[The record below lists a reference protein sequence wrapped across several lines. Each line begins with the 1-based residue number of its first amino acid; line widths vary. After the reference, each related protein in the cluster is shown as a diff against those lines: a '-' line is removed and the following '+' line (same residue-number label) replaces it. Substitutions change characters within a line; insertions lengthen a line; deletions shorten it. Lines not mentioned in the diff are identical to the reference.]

1 MMAAAEELSKTVG
14 TAPACEALAV
24 SRATLYRHRVRLGP
38 LVNRPRQRSH
48 RALTPME
55 RDVVIDLLHS
65 ERFRDKAPAQVYATL
80 LEEGIYHCAIRT
92 MHRIL
97 ASLAEGRERRN
108 QRQHPK
114 YTKPELLA
122 TAPNQVWS
130 WDITK
135 LKGPV
140 KGTLFYL
147 YVILDI
153 FSRYVVGWLLAHRES
168 ATLAKKLIAETSDKQ
183 QIDRD
188 QLTIHSD
195 RGSSMKS
202 KSVALLLSDLGV
214 IKSHSRPYVSN
225 DNPYSEAQFKT
236 LKYCPQFPGRFGSI
250 QDARVFCRKFFEYY
264 NTEHRHSGI
273 GLMTPEAV
281 HYGRAEQIQVQ
292 RQETLLQAYA
302 AHPERF
308 VRKQPEPPALPTAA
322 WINPPRDKTMN
333 EDASETKIVIPVD
346 TWISLNEEPTK
357 PSEIENEIIISR
369 DARSMQEVLH

>member
-1 MMAAAEELSKTVG
+1 MAAAEELSKTVG
-14 TAPACEALAV
+14 TAPACDALAV

-48 RALTPME
+48 RALIPVE

-65 ERFRDKAPAQVYATL
+65 ERFRDKAPTQVYATL

-92 MHRIL
+92 MYRIL
-97 ASLAEGRERRN
+97 ASLAEVRERRN
-108 QRQHPK
+108 QLRHPK

-168 ATLAKKLIAETSDKQ
+168 ATLAKKLITETSDKQ
-183 QIDRD
+183 QIDQD

-250 QDARVFCRKFFEYY
+250 QHARVFCRDFFDYY

-273 GLMTPEAV
+273 GLMTPEAI
-281 HYGRAEQIQVQ
+281 HYGHAEQIQAQ
-292 RQETLLQAYA
+292 RQATLLQAYA

-308 VRKQPEPPALPTAA
+308 VRKLPEPPALPTAA
-322 WINPPRDKTMN
+322 WINPPREKTTH
-333 EDASETKIVIPVD
+333 EDASETKIVTPVD
-346 TWISLNEEPTK
+346 TWIPLNAEPTI
-357 PSEIENEIIISR
+357 PSEIANEIIFTRS
-369 DARSMQEVLH
+369 ARSMQEVLH

>member
-1 MMAAAEELSKTVG
+1 M
-14 TAPACEALAV
+14 
-24 SRATLYRHRVRLGP
+24 
-38 LVNRPRQRSH
+38 
-48 RALTPME
+48 
-55 RDVVIDLLHS
+55 
-65 ERFRDKAPAQVYATL
+65 
-80 LEEGIYHCAIRT
+80 
-92 MHRIL
+92 
-97 ASLAEGRERRN
+97 
-108 QRQHPK
+108 
-114 YTKPELLA
+114 
-122 TAPNQVWS
+122 
-130 WDITK
+130 
-135 LKGPV
+135 

-168 ATLAKKLIAETSDKQ
+168 ATLAKKLIIETSDKQ

-250 QDARVFCRKFFEYY
+250 QDARVFCREFFEYY

-281 HYGRAEQIQVQ
+281 HYGHAEQIQVQ

-308 VRKQPEPPALPTAA
+308 VKKLPEPPTLPIAA
-322 WINPPRDKTMN
+322 WINPPREKTTHEN
-333 EDASETKIVIPVD
+333 ASETKIVTPVD
-346 TWISLNEEPTK
+346 TWIPRNEEPTK
-357 PSEIENEIIISR
+357 PSEIGNEIIFTRS
-369 DARSMQEVLH
+369 ARPMREVLH

>member
-1 MMAAAEELSKTVG
+1 MAAAEELSRTVG
-14 TAPACEALAV
+14 TAPACDALAV
-24 SRATLYRHRVRLGP
+24 SRATLYRHRARLGP

-48 RALTPME
+48 RALIPVE
-55 RDVVIDLLHS
+55 RDVVLDLLHS
-65 ERFRDKAPAQVYATL
+65 DRFRDKAPAQVYATL

-92 MHRIL
+92 MYRIL
-97 ASLAEGRERRN
+97 DSKEEVRERRN
-108 QRQHPK
+108 QLRHPK

-122 TAPNQVWS
+122 VAPNEVWS

-153 FSRYVVGWLLAHRES
+153 FSRYVVGWLIAQRES

-214 IKSHSRPYVSN
+214 TKSHSRPHVSN

-250 QDARVFCRKFFEYY
+250 QDARAFCQDFFDHY

-281 HYGRAEQIQVQ
+281 HYGHAEQIQAQ
-292 RQETLLQAYA
+292 RQVTLLQAYA

-308 VRKQPEPPALPTAA
+308 VKKLPEPPALPTAA
-322 WINPPRDKTMN
+322 WINPPREKTTH
-333 EDASETKIVIPVD
+333 EVGSETTIIIPVD
-346 TWISLNEEPTK
+346 TWDPLNMEQMK
-357 PSEIENEIIISR
+357 PSEIANEIIITR
-369 DARSMQEVLH
+369 DARSMREVLH

>member
-1 MMAAAEELSKTVG
+1 
-14 TAPACEALAV
+14 
-24 SRATLYRHRVRLGP
+24 
-38 LVNRPRQRSH
+38 
-48 RALTPME
+48 LTPVE
-55 RDVVIDLLHS
+55 RDVVLDLLHS
-65 ERFRDKAPAQVYATL
+65 ERFRDRAPAQVYATL

-92 MHRIL
+92 MYRIL
-97 ASLAEGRERRN
+97 DSEEEVRERRD
-108 QRQHPK
+108 QLRHPK
-114 YTKPELLA
+114 YVKPELLA

-153 FSRYVVGWLLAHRES
+153 FSRYVVGWLLAQRES

-195 RGSSMKS
+195 RGSLMKS

-214 IKSHSRPYVSN
+214 TKSHSRPHVSN

-250 QDARVFCRKFFEYY
+250 QDARAFCRRFFEYY

-281 HYGRAEQIQVQ
+281 HYGHAEQIQAQ

-308 VRKQPEPPALPTAA
+308 VKKLPEPPALPSAA
-322 WINPPRDKTMN
+322 WINPPREKTMH
-333 EDASETKIVIPVD
+333 EVRSESTIITPVD
-346 TWISLNEEPTK
+346 TWDPLKVEPMK
-357 PSEIENEIIISR
+357 PSEIANKIIITR
-369 DARSMQEVLH
+369 EARSMREVLH

>member
-1 MMAAAEELSKTVG
+1 MTAAEELSKTVG
-14 TAPACEALAV
+14 TAPACDALAV

-38 LVNRPRQRSH
+38 LVNRPQQPSH
-48 RALTPME
+48 RALTPVE
-55 RDVVIDLLHS
+55 RDVVLDLLHS
-65 ERFRDKAPAQVYATL
+65 DRFRDKASAQVYATL

-92 MHRIL
+92 MYRIL
-97 ASLAEGRERRN
+97 NSEKEVRERRN
-108 QRQHPK
+108 QLRHPK
-114 YTKPELLA
+114 YVKPELLA

-153 FSRYVVGWLLAHRES
+153 FSRYVVGWLLAQRES
-168 ATLAKKLIAETSDKQ
+168 ATLAIKLITETSDKQ
-183 QIDRD
+183 LIDRD

-214 IKSHSRPYVSN
+214 TKSHSRPHVSN

-250 QDARVFCRKFFEYY
+250 QDARAFCRLFFEYY

-281 HYGRAEQIQVQ
+281 HYGHAEQIQEQ
-292 RQETLLQAYA
+292 RQETLLLAYA

-308 VRKQPEPPALPTAA
+308 VKKLPEPPTLPSAA
-322 WINPPRDKTMN
+322 WINPPREKTTH
-333 EDASETKIVIPVD
+333 EVGPETTIITPVD
-346 TWISLNEEPTK
+346 TWDPPNVEPMK
-357 PSEIENEIIISR
+357 PAEVANEIIITR
-369 DARSMQEVLH
+369 DARSMREVLH

>member
-1 MMAAAEELSKTVG
+1 MAAAEELSRTVG
-14 TAPACEALAV
+14 TAPACDALAV

-38 LVNRPRQRSH
+38 LVNRPKQRSH
-48 RALTPME
+48 RALIPEE
-55 RDVVIDLLHS
+55 RNVVLDLLHS

-80 LEEGIYHCAIRT
+80 LEEGVYHCAIRT

-97 ASLAEGRERRN
+97 DSEKEVRERRN
-108 QRQHPK
+108 QLRHPK
-114 YTKPELLA
+114 YVKPELLA

-153 FSRYVVGWLLAHRES
+153 FSRYVVGWLLAQRES

-183 QIDRD
+183 QIDQD

-225 DNPYSEAQFKT
+225 DN
-236 LKYCPQFPGRFGSI
+236 R
-250 QDARVFCRKFFEYY
+250 
-264 NTEHRHSGI
+264 
-273 GLMTPEAV
+273 TP
-281 HYGRAEQIQVQ
+281 
-292 RQETLLQAYA
+292 
-302 AHPERF
+302 
-308 VRKQPEPPALPTAA
+308 
-322 WINPPRDKTMN
+322 
-333 EDASETKIVIPVD
+333 
-346 TWISLNEEPTK
+346 K
-357 PSEIENEIIISR
+357 PSSKR
-369 DARSMQEVLH
+369 